1 MIKMIDLLKGST
13 LFPVCRT
20 LSARNPILELSPGLK
35 FRIHVY
41 CDPNTKIDP
50 NSFIRLKSASGKNSQ
65 IFQFAKSAE
74 KRFKQNCEQFEVSCF
89 DFAAKDIG
97 SIVGGIIWTNGSET
111 PWFCHQIQIQSF
123 KILSEGKSSW
133 SLAKIFTVHNW
144 IKNNCEK

>member
-1 MIKMIDLLKGST
+1 MIDLLKGST

-97 SIVGGIIWTNGSET
+97 SIGKIYSFFRFEFLFILFSWWYYLDKWIRNTMVLPSNSNSII
-111 PWFCHQIQIQSF
+111 
-123 KILSEGKSSW
+123 
-133 SLAKIFTVHNW
+133 
-144 IKNNCEK
+144 

>member
-20 LSARNPILELSPGLK
+20 LSARNPILELPPGLK

-97 SIVGGIIWTNGSET
+97 SIGKI
-111 PWFCHQIQIQSF
+111 SF
-123 KILSEGKSSW
+123 
-133 SLAKIFTVHNW
+133 F
-144 IKNNCEK
+144 